1 MFGKI
6 QTVIKQHVH
15 PFVLL
20 GASLAAVL
28 LLTAFAGIWHH
39 NYELSHQT
47 QKSSE
52 VAAEKLAV
60 MGAVDTPTLSQ
71 DIAVSTDTAPTGQ
84 KTPSPNAAKA
94 LQNAQPAQNPA
105 ATNPPQAP
113 APTTITVKLSVND
126 TYKGDVTLLQTSNQC
141 DVLQKA
147 LESGVISSLDMRY
160 SSQYKTY
167 AVYAIEGQ
175 GDSAAIWWTYTLN
188 GKSPPYG
195 CSGTKVASNDLVN
208 WKYVKK

>member
-1 MFGKI
+1 M
-6 QTVIKQHVH
+6 H

-20 GASLAAVL
+20 GVSLGAIL
-28 LLTAFAGIWHH
+28 LLTAFAGILHH

-52 VAAEKLAV
+52 VATEQLAV
-60 MGAVDTPTLSQ
+60 MGTADNPILSQ
-71 DIAVSTDTAPTGQ
+71 NIATSTDVAPNSSQ
-84 KTPSPNAAKA
+84 QTPSTSAAKA

-105 ATNPPQAP
+105 ATNLPQAP
-113 APTTITVKLSVND
+113 APASVTVKLSIND
-126 TYKGDVTLLQTSNQC
+126 IYRGDVILTQTSNQC

-175 GDSAAIWWTYTLN
+175 GDSGAIWWAYTVN

-195 CSGTKVASNDLVN
+195 CSGTKVAGNDVVN